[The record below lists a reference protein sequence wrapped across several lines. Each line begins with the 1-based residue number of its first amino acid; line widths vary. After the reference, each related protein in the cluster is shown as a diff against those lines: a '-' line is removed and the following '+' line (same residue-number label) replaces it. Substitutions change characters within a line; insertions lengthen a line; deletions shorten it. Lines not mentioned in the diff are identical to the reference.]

1 MPTLNL
7 SKKEIKLLTEIISIY
22 WSKMGGSTKQE
33 TLFYNKIKRA
43 GKRIAIS
50 SAKGKGRS
58 LQQKICRDIS
68 EVIHIPYDQQDDE
81 CLIHSREMGQAG
93 VDVILRGEAKRLF
106 PFSVECK
113 SAEQLGL
120 LVIRNQAETN
130 KADGTDWM
138 IVYKCKAL
146 NGPVV
151 IMDWNRFIEGYE

>member
-22 WSKMGGSTKQE
+22 WSKMGGATTQE

-50 SAKGKGRS
+50 SAKGKGRG
-58 LQQKICRDIS
+58 LQQKVCRDIS

-81 CLIHSREMGQAG
+81 CLIHSREMGQTG

-113 SAEQLGL
+113 SAEQFGL
-120 LVIRNQAETN
+120 LATRNQAETN